1 MELATQIRAITARC
15 FAAATLLRRLDSGTS
30 TAFERFH
37 QHLMTDLEAA
47 ERLASQAFGPQV
59 AEDIKYALVAL
70 CDETALRQAGPLR
83 DFWKPRSLQLHY
95 FSDNRAGFNFFER
108 LDEIRNDPGRHPALP
123 VYALCLQFGLRGKYE
138 HDEHGGERELRTRR
152 QAVSAVA
159 STLVQAAETPPLLLH
174 APRTGDPRR
183 PAPVAQSYMWIGVSL
198 VLFTVGFYLLARFE
212 LADMTDILLER
223 LRAIASPNPTTPA

>member
-15 FAAATLLRRLDSGTS
+15 FTAVELLRRLDSGATH
-30 TAFERFH
+30 AFERLH
-37 QHLMTDLEAA
+37 EHLMSDLEAA

-70 CDETALRQAGPLR
+70 SDETALRQPGALR

-108 LDEIRNDPGRHPALP
+108 LDEIRSDPGRHPALP

-138 HDEHGGERELRTRR
+138 HDEHGGERELRARR
-152 QAVSAVA
+152 QAVSTAA
-159 STLVQAAETPPLLLH
+159 AQLIQAGKPPLLLH

-183 PAPVAQSYMWIGVSL
+183 PLPVAQSFMWIGISL
-198 VLFTVGFYLLARFE
+198 TLFTVGFYLLARYE
-212 LADMTDILLER
+212 LADMTAILLER
-223 LRAIASPNPTTPA
+223 LQSLLPTAPTTPA